1 MESDS
6 ATSLGLWAASIEQ
19 AWGIPIG
26 FTDGG
31 AFVLETAAG
40 ANVGIEPVSERR
52 ALVLTAELGEVDDD
66 SPLSLYQALLA
77 VNLSP
82 VWTGTGCIGIEPQSR
97 KILLRLTWAP
107 EEAHW
112 HEESFLQMLAA
123 FGSHADELGLAIAS
137 GEIESVLA
145 PAADPCGTALPSMG
159 FNGA

>member
-1 MESDS
+1 MNTDS

-19 AWGIPIG
+19 AWGITIG

-31 AFVLETAAG
+31 AIVLETAAG
-40 ANVGIEPVSERR
+40 ANVGIEPVPEER

-77 VNLSP
+77 LNLSP
-82 VWTGTGCIGIEPQSR
+82 VLTGKGCIGVEPQSR

-107 EEAHW
+107 EEAQW
-112 HEESFLQMLAA
+112 QEESFLQLLAA
-123 FGSHADELGLAIAS
+123 FGSHADQLGLAIAS

-145 PAADPCGTALPSMG
+145 PGAGSSSAALPSTDLHG
-159 FNGA
+159 T

>member
-19 AWGIPIG
+19 AWGITIG

-40 ANVGIEPVSERR
+40 ANVGIEPVPERR
-52 ALVLTAELGEVDDD
+52 ALVLTAELGEVDEN

-82 VWTGTGCIGIEPQSR
+82 VLTGTGCIGIEPQSR

-112 HEESFLQMLAA
+112 QEESFLQMLAA
-123 FGSHADELGLAIAS
+123 FGSHADQLGLAIAS
-137 GEIESVLA
+137 GEIESVLV
-145 PAADPCGTALPSMG
+145 PAAEPSSEMRPS
-159 FNGA
+159 ADASYA